1 MAIVAVVFSLLCLV
15 AGVTVLYRGGP
26 LLVNGKATEPQ
37 ALAWSAAAAVLGLLL
52 LQYGL
57 VGFGLMNPILR
68 L

>member
-1 MAIVAVVFSLLCLV
+1 MQIVTAVFGLLCLV
-15 AGVTVLYRGGP
+15 AGVAVLYRGGS

-37 ALAWSAAAAVLGLLL
+37 PLAWSAAATLVGLWI

-57 VGFGLMNPILR
+57 VAFGLMSPILR